1 MNIDVL
7 IAIQYLKKFAL
18 SYPQTIQL
26 NVKNA
31 EVLIP
36 GESCLLFTLVTYK
49 ARTVRAFHLVQ
60 VVLEEI
66 AQPAIR

>member
-7 IAIQYLKKFAL
+7 IAIHYLKKFAL

-26 NVKNA
+26 NVKAA

-36 GESCLLFTLVTYK
+36 GESCLLFSLITHE
-49 ARTVRAFHLVQ
+49 ARTIRAFHLVQ

-66 AQPAIR
+66 AQLAIR